1 MDILLWIGFL
11 GLVAFLLFLDL
22 GVFHKNSEV
31 ISTKEALKWT
41 LIWIATALV
50 FNVLIYFM
58 YEHNWLS
65 IATHFGE
72 YDDGGTAALKFFTG
86 YLIEKSLSLDNIFV
100 IAMIFSYFKIEQK
113 FQHRILFWGIV
124 GALVLRGV
132 MILVGVALLHQF
144 AWITYFFGALLI
156 YSAIKMLGHGNE
168 HVEPD
173 KNPVIR
179 FVKKFY
185 RVSTD
190 YSHGNFFTVIDGKK
204 AITTLFVVLLVVE
217 TTDVMFAVDSIPA
230 IFAITTDPF
239 IVFTSNV
246 FAILGL
252 RSLYFVLAAFMN
264 KFRYIKLS
272 LVIILA
278 FVGVKMLLVHYYKIP
293 ALISLAVILLVL
305 AGGVLASIYIKEPEN
320 ETAA

>member
-1 MDILLWIGFL
+1 
-11 GLVAFLLFLDL
+11 
-22 GVFHKNSEV
+22 
-31 ISTKEALKWT
+31 
-41 LIWIATALV
+41 
-50 FNVLIYFM
+50 M
-58 YEHNWLS
+58 YEHNWLN

-100 IAMIFSYFKIEQK
+100 IAVIFGYFKIEQK
-113 FQHRILFWGIV
+113 YQHRILFWGIL

-132 MILVGVALLHQF
+132 MILVGVALIREF
-144 AWITYFFGALLI
+144 AWVTYFFGALLI
-156 YSAIKMLGHGNE
+156 YSAIKMLRHDDG

-173 KNPVIR
+173 KNPIIK

-190 YSHGNFFTVIDGKK
+190 YSHGNFFTVIDGKR
-204 AITTLFVVLLVVE
+204 AITTLFIVLLVVE

-252 RSLYFVLAAFMN
+252 RSLYFVLAAFMD

-278 FVGVKMLLVHYYKIP
+278 FVGVKMLLLHYYKIP
-293 ALISLAVILLVL
+293 ALLSLSIILLVL
-305 AGGVLASIYIKEPEN
+305 TGGVLASIYIKEDNTKAE
-320 ETAA
+320 A